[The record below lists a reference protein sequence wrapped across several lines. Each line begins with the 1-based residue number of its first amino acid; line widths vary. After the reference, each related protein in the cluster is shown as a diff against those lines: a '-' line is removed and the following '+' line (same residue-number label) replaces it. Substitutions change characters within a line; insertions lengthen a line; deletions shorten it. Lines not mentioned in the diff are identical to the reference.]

1 MGSCLPFLS
10 SWHLTFEVVKLKIP
24 IYPRQAHPAG
34 CPRRGPTHSG
44 PCSEACAAA
53 SMRLPRTKK
62 GIAPFFRRSDHHVRQ
77 IDPRS
82 AFAPG
87 LRTSISPVFSLWS
100 NPPLL
105 GSRLKKNRPRVELR
119 AEFLFSRFSVLSGV
133 FLSINFWINPALFQ
147 RQSRLLGEC
156 DFESP
161 HVEEQ
166 RFPKEIFFLPCWLV
180 RHSRPGPNLIFAPQ
194 LPLPPFP
201 KLQRSPNYGPGQ
213 LCFDTC
219 RCRVISAHR
228 LPRALHSTHA
238 NLIRCKALL
247 PSKPEI
253 SVPRFPFRTAPDT
266 RCGFPVRAPL
276 QTLVI
281 MSAYYE
287 SSSQWPPSGQAG
299 WDHQTPP
306 PPARSG

>member
-1 MGSCLPFLS
+1 LSGWHMTRSCKVENPHPSTAGTPCWLLS
-10 SWHLTFEVVKLKIP
+10 S
-24 IYPRQAHPAG
+24 
-34 CPRRGPTHSG
+34 RRGPTHSG

-133 FLSINFWINPALFQ
+133 FLSISFWINPALFQ

-156 DFESP
+156 DLESP

-213 LCFDTC
+213 LC
-219 RCRVISAHR
+219 
-228 LPRALHSTHA
+228 LTHVVVA
-238 NLIRCKALL
+238 
-247 PSKPEI
+247 
-253 SVPRFPFRTAPDT
+253 
-266 RCGFPVRAPL
+266 
-276 QTLVI
+276 
-281 MSAYYE
+281 
-287 SSSQWPPSGQAG
+287 SSQRIAYRA
-299 WDHQTPP
+299 HCILRMLT
-306 PPARSG
+306 